1 VEIDVAEHVGSL
13 YRTLSGAVVP
23 RPIGW
28 ISTRSADGE
37 DNLAPYSFFN
47 VVSIDPPVVMFA
59 PVDGE
64 DGLKDTPQNV
74 VDTEV
79 FAHNVVTADLVEAMN
94 ATATGHAVDEFDRAG
109 LTKAE
114 CETVDAPRVAE
125 AKVTFECE
133 LYDFVDIG
141 ISSLVLGEVT
151 YVHVDDAVTID
162 GKLDTTKLDAVGRL
176 AGQEYTYTRDRFS
189 IERPE

>member
-1 VEIDVAEHVGSL
+1 MEIDVDEHVGSL

-28 ISTRSADGE
+28 ISTRSATGV

-59 PVDGE
+59 PVDAD

-74 VDTEV
+74 LDTEV
-79 FAHNVVTADLVEAMN
+79 FAVNIVTADLVEAMN
-94 ATATGHAVDEFDRAG
+94 ETATGHDVDEFERAG
-109 LTKAE
+109 LTKRE
-114 CETVDAPRVAE
+114 GTRIDAPYVGE
-125 AKVTFECE
+125 SKVVFECE
-133 LYDFVDIG
+133 LYEFVDIG
-141 ISSLVLGEVT
+141 VSSLVLGEVT
-151 YVHVDDAVTID
+151 YVHVDDAVVTA

-176 AGQEYTYTRDRFS
+176 AGSEYTYTRDRFS
-189 IERPE
+189 LERPE

>member
-1 VEIDVAEHVGSL
+1 MEIDVDEHDGSL

-28 ISTRSADGE
+28 ISTRSTDGV

-47 VVSIDPPVVMFA
+47 VVSISPPVIMFA
-59 PVDGE
+59 PVDGD

-94 ATATGHAVDEFDRAG
+94 DSATGHDVDEFDRSG
-109 LTKAE
+109 ITKAE
-114 CETVDAPRVAE
+114 CTTIDAPYVDE
-125 AKVTFECE
+125 SKVVFECE
-133 LYDFVDIG
+133 LYDFVDVG
-141 ISSLVLGEVT
+141 VSSLVLGEVT
-151 YVHVDDAVTID
+151 YVHVGDEVTTG
-162 GKLDTTKLDAVGRL
+162 GKLDTTKLDAIGRMT
-176 AGQEYTYTRDRFS
+176 GQEYSYTRDRFS
-189 IERPE
+189 LERPE